1 MSRRAFCGNRFI
13 HLNIAEIHE
22 EGIGGQKTCAPI
34 ADQGIKMSEFADC
47 RDFEVKFVKY
57 PLGEAQMLQMSGRLI
72 VEMILVENELSC
84 DWTSNSLIGLAGTL
98 KERYEPIKART
109 IVAEPSRRTFA
120 AD

>member
-1 MSRRAFCGNRFI
+1 MPRKAFCGNGFI
-13 HLNIAEIHE
+13 HLNVAEIHE
-22 EGIGGQKTCAPI
+22 EGIAGQKTCAPI

-84 DWTSNSLIGLAGTL
+84 DWTQQFFDRLGWYSEGAI
-98 KERYEPIKART
+98 R
-109 IVAEPSRRTFA
+109 
-120 AD
+120 ADQSENYSS